1 MTTINDLST
10 AVEQF
15 AAAQGPAKQAA
26 LERLTEE
33 INAAVGPIHIVG
45 GETSAGWLGRL
56 ELAAFE
62 FVRTGET
69 EEGWGK
75 LLEVERQ
82 AQEFIAAQSTK
93 ARLAAEVE
101 EAHKNLDSLDVA
113 LGPLIAFLGRDYS
126 IDQRV
131 GDLVT
136 RFIGLR
142 GVLYDHDADRERLQ
156 DELAHANDEQAT
168 LLGERE
174 KAFALLRRLLQGT
187 YPDDL
192 FPELKA
198 LLGVPAE
205 ED

>member
-82 AQEFIAAQSTK
+82 AQEFIAGQVAE
-93 ARLAAEVE
+93 LAAIRAAMPAAKANLFYALKNEQALRQREQDSRITLCREV
-101 EAHKNLDSLDVA
+101 D
-113 LGPLIAFLGRDYS
+113 R
-126 IDQRV
+126 
-131 GDLVT
+131 
-136 RFIGLR
+136 LR
-142 GVLYDHDADRERLQ
+142 

-168 LLGERE
+168 LLAERE
-174 KAFALLRRLLQGT
+174 SAFALLRRLLQGT

-192 FPELKA
+192 FPEIKA
-198 LLGVPAE
+198 LLGVLP
-205 ED
+205 